1 MAGTGRVQVLSK
13 TPIGYNQYD
22 VTISFDIAFDWGGW
36 NSGAYYTIYC
46 NGQSSSGNASFS
58 MSRFNADGREVS
70 SSKFTDIRFCF
81 DNELLSN
88 LKSLHTNIIFSFTSL
103 ILFFI

>member
-58 MSRFNADGREVS
+58 ISIIVFIMVVLGVLGIELRMLVS
-70 SSKFTDIRFCF
+70 
-81 DNELLSN
+81 
-88 LKSLHTNIIFSFTSL
+88 
-103 ILFFI
+103 